1 MTTSHLKP
9 EEPNLPNR
17 ICPGRVTY
25 EFTGTIPQSDPVSQ
39 EPDRVPI
46 DVGQDFHNGIHEVA
60 YANILKHL
68 GETDEIRRYDPV
80 QHLAV
85 VKQSVLDRLHAD
97 TRYVFASTRQS
108 P

>member
-1 MTTSHLKP
+1 M
-9 EEPNLPNR
+9 
-17 ICPGRVTY
+17 
-25 EFTGTIPQSDPVSQ
+25 
-39 EPDRVPI
+39 PI

-60 YANILKHL
+60 YANLLKHL

-97 TRYVFASTRQS
+97 TRYVFAGAPAESVMKIEADGSWVDEWGIWRKS
-108 P
+108 MRIL